1 MALCNL
7 ATMEAPR
14 KRIIKEDGLHRIE
27 YYMYEDHEMLK
38 RAAVQAINN
47 LMFDEEIVKKFEAKN
62 DRTKYLV
69 LLSGMADLEMARA
82 AAGCLA
88 ILTAISKRGSKRIF
102 DTTQWKEVICYLL
115 CSPDQDLRLRGSS
128 IVRHVVGHSKELA
141 EKILEPE
148 VLEVMDVV
156 MKLGTTYHMSQSSFL
171 VSITLSDKEIEV
183 DFRLRV
189 GHRALILQRA
199 RSKPLCLV

>member
-1 MALCNL
+1 
-7 ATMEAPR
+7 
-14 KRIIKEDGLHRIE
+14 
-27 YYMYEDHEMLK
+27 MLK

-128 IVRHVVGHSKELA
+128 IVRHVVGH
-141 EKILEPE
+141 
-148 VLEVMDVV
+148 
-156 MKLGTTYHMSQSSFL
+156 
-171 VSITLSDKEIEV
+171 
-183 DFRLRV
+183 
-189 GHRALILQRA
+189 
-199 RSKPLCLV
+199 